1 MIGDTLREA
10 SLNDV
15 ANAIATG
22 HNLNKLMHNL
32 RFIRP
37 DGSLTVAAMLLFGK
51 YTQRWLPVM
60 TTKCICFVGN
70 NVGGKQFR
78 DKVNDA
84 DMEGNLLHQ
93 FETIMSFFTRNL
105 KNIQVENEFNSLGR
119 LEIPYSS
126 LVEFVVNALVHR
138 SLNWNAPIRIFIFDD
153 RVEIHSPGIL
163 PNGLQVEDITNGT
176 SMPRNNFLFNNAI
189 YLLPYTGAGTGIQRA
204 LEDGLQVNFKNDE
217 RTHEFL
223 ITIMRNGDLDTNSS
237 TQTLDLDTQTPDLDT
252 AGETIRPKLSN
263 KQKDIVNFCSIPRS
277 TKEILDRIGVSMH
290 SKNREKY
297 VMELVKAG
305 YLEMTNPENPNAS
318 NQKYRKK

>member
-1 MIGDTLREA
+1 M
-10 SLNDV
+10 
-15 ANAIATG
+15 
-22 HNLNKLMHNL
+22 
-32 RFIRP
+32 
-37 DGSLTVAAMLLFGK
+37 
-51 YTQRWLPVM
+51 
-60 TTKCICFVGN
+60 
-70 NVGGKQFR
+70 
-78 DKVNDA
+78 
-84 DMEGNLLHQ
+84 
-93 FETIMSFFTRNL
+93 
-105 KNIQVENEFNSLGR
+105 
-119 LEIPYSS
+119 
-126 LVEFVVNALVHR
+126 
-138 SLNWNAPIRIFIFDD
+138 
-153 RVEIHSPGIL
+153 
-163 PNGLQVEDITNGT
+163 
-176 SMPRNNFLFNNAI
+176 
-189 YLLPYTGAGTGIQRA
+189 PYTGAGTGIQRA

>member
-1 MIGDTLREA
+1 M
-10 SLNDV
+10 
-15 ANAIATG
+15 
-22 HNLNKLMHNL
+22 
-32 RFIRP
+32 
-37 DGSLTVAAMLLFGK
+37 
-51 YTQRWLPVM
+51 
-60 TTKCICFVGN
+60 
-70 NVGGKQFR
+70 
-78 DKVNDA
+78 
-84 DMEGNLLHQ
+84 
-93 FETIMSFFTRNL
+93 
-105 KNIQVENEFNSLGR
+105 GR